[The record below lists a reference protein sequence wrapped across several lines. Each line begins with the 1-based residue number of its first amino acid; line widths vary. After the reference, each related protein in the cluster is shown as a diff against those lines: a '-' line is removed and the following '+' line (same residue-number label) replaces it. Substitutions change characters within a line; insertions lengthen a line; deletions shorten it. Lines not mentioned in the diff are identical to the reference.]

1 MPKTNK
7 KRYFKN
13 NKTKKNEKEKNQCII
28 GLKPF
33 EKEFSQNIPQTSLI
47 KTNSLRNFRKY
58 SFSF

>member
-7 KRYFKN
+7 KRLFKN

-33 EKEFSQNIPQTSLI
+33 EKEFSQNIPQTSLV
-47 KTNSLRNFRKY
+47 KTNASKKKRIR
-58 SFSF
+58 